1 MSNND
6 EALKRMTKLVNS
18 LLGRADCG
26 PFREPVDW
34 KGLELWDYPKIITKM
49 MDLGTVKRKLDKGA
63 YKSTADCAEDI
74 RLIWKNCKTY
84 NADGSVFYVLAESF
98 SKRFEERYK
107 KIRAEFANL
116 EDGGKGILSKG
127 DKGGPSSLDTKTKFA
142 SHLFKLSG
150 KELGHV
156 MQVLDLRCPQA
167 LEQPDDESSG
177 ERGLAT
183 QIEINVDAIDSR
195 TLIELERYV
204 SEKVG
209 ARSPDGI
216 PLIGDISYG
225 ETSNISNKRRK
236 K

>member
-1 MSNND
+1 MSSND
-6 EALKRMTKLVNS
+6 DALKRMSKLVNS
-18 LLGRADCG
+18 LLGRVDCG

-34 KGLELWDYPKIITKM
+34 EGLELWDYPKIITKM
-49 MDLGTVKRKLDKGA
+49 MDLGTVKRKLDKGV
-63 YKSTADCAEDI
+63 YKTAADCAEDI

-84 NADGSVFYVLAESF
+84 NADGSDFYLLAESF

-116 EDGGKGILSKG
+116 EDGKWSQSKG
-127 DKGGPSSLDTKTKFA
+127 DKGGPLSLDTKTRFA

-167 LEQPDDESSG
+167 LEQPDDENCG
-177 ERGLAT
+177 EKGLAT

-195 TLIELERYV
+195 TFFELEKYV
-204 SEKVG
+204 NEKVG
-209 ARSPDGI
+209 AQSLD
-216 PLIGDISYG
+216 PLPLMGDISYG
-225 ETSNISNKRRK
+225 ETLNSSNKKRK